1 MWESSKNSAAFPDY
15 PSMEMVIFLISVCEI
30 AGLPK
35 GRMIAHS
42 PFFLTHT
49 PMGPYVRDSRI
60 PGPPDCYP
68 GAYEYLT
75 GSWDNAPGICFDYQM
90 GHPAAVRT
98 PVYFF
103 ISVHKTAP

>member
-60 PGPPDCYP
+60 PGPPDCY
-68 GAYEYLT
+68 GA
-75 GSWDNAPGICFDYQM
+75 DGILS
-90 GHPAAVRT
+90 PAAGRRRT
-98 PVYFF
+98 GG
-103 ISVHKTAP
+103 